1 MTVPTPINL
10 VVEDPLSDAVAR
22 KILESSK
29 RPFAVGPT
37 YGLTG
42 SGYIRKNISRFNVAA
57 KAIPFLVIID
67 LDREECPPLLLSEIL
82 KISKHPNL
90 LIMIPV
96 KEIEAWLLS
105 HRSAFAEHFRVSEN
119 KIPINTEKIDDPK
132 VFLLE
137 LIRKSRNKEAR
148 LDMLPIK
155 GTSSKQG
162 PNYNGR
168 LISFVESSWNPEQ
181 ASSSSKSLKRALD
194 RVGEFV
200 ST

>member
-22 KILESSK
+22 KILRSSK
-29 RPFAVGPT
+29 RLYAVGPT

-42 SGYIRKNISRFNVAA
+42 SGYIRKNITRFNRAA
-57 KAIPFLVIID
+57 KVIPYLVVID
-67 LDREECPPLLLSEIL
+67 LDREECPPFLLSDIL

-90 LIMIPV
+90 LILIPV
-96 KEIEAWLLS
+96 KEIEAWLLG

-119 KIPINTEKIDDPK
+119 KIPVDIEKIEDPK
-132 VFLLE
+132 DFLLE

-148 LDMLPIK
+148 LDILPAK
-155 GTSSKQG
+155 GTSGKQG

-168 LISFVESSWNPEQ
+168 LISFVESSWNPEL
-181 ASSSSKSLKRALD
+181 ASGSSKSLKRALD

-200 ST
+200 PT